1 MLPPGHVTARRGVP
15 VTSAARTVADIAR
28 TTSFL
33 QGVVVADSALYR
45 GKTTRVELA
54 GVIDACGHWP
64 GIEKAR
70 RVVGFS
76 TELAESPFES
86 IARVTFDERGLPPPE
101 LQVWVGDDSHPIA
114 RVDFLWSQHRTIAEA
129 DGALKY
135 VDPDRARQQLYR
147 DAELRGSRVRGGALL
162 VARADSEPGSGN
174 SVDHGSVR
182 AGEHGPHGG
191 LNGAHLSGQFDR
203 AGSAESAASG
213 ASTWPRSRSAYV
225 SLMMAIQ
232 IRAVLATWTHTRP
245 AGRPEKYCA

>member
-147 DAELRGSRVRGGALL
+147 DAELRGAGFEVVHFSWRELTVNPAQ
-162 VARADSEPGSGN
+162 VIAWIMAAFARASM
-174 SVDHGSVR
+174 VR
-182 AGEHGPHGG
+182 TAG
-191 LNGAHLSGQFDR
+191 
-203 AGSAESAASG
+203 
-213 ASTWPRSRSAYV
+213 
-225 SLMMAIQ
+225 
-232 IRAVLATWTHTRP
+232 
-245 AGRPEKYCA
+245 